1 MGALPGSKKI
11 HMTVRV
17 ATTLLAVLGF
27 SWHASLA
34 ATGSY
39 AVNSRQQFVDRGKLH
54 AGVKNRMEQT
64 GEAEIILVLNDSD
77 VIGMADRLKERL
89 EIRNDTLEITAE
101 KARLFTNKKRQALA
115 TLSTARY
122 QLLQDYDQL
131 PVMHLK
137 VDAEALDALL
147 QLDEVVLVSEDRAF
161 VPHLLESLP
170 LIGAP
175 EAHATGA
182 TGSGTSVAVLDT
194 GLNYTIAAFGSCTAP
209 GIPAGCKVTYTQDFA
224 ANDGSLDDNGHGTN
238 VSGIIVGVAP
248 DTKIIGLDVFRTD
261 GYAYDSDLLAALNWV
276 LANRTTYNIAAVN
289 MSLGGGK
296 YTSACPTDPLASAI
310 NNLNSAGV
318 VSAISSGND
327 GYTNAISSPA
337 CIPAAVSVGAVYD
350 ANVGSRYWSVCSDLT
365 TTADKVACFS
375 NSASF
380 LTILAPGALIS
391 AANITM
397 AGTSQAS
404 PHVSGAVALIRGQHA
419 SLTAA
424 EIVDKLSSTGVSIS
438 YRSITKPR
446 LNVAAALRFPKIAAQ
461 PASAAFGYL
470 LIGTGE
476 PVQTVTITNTGAVG
490 LSVGTITLTGAVAD
504 FVMQSDPCSGQ
515 TLTPSAN
522 CSVSVKFAPQSAG
535 VKTAALSIPSN
546 DPDQSALALPLNG
559 TAGTRYTLTA
569 AKAGAGTITSAP
581 AGISCGGDCAE
592 QYPQGTAV
600 TLTALADPGWV
611 FAGWSGSGCSSG
623 PCVVTLNG
631 DSSITALFTLPQP
644 VKISSVS
651 GSGFSSLQAAYEA
664 VAQGD
669 SIQML
674 AQTFTEN
681 LFLNR
686 PVSVTL
692 TGGYDSTYTGP
703 QGVTTINGTMT
714 VSDGTVTVA
723 NLVIL

>member
-1 MGALPGSKKI
+1 MGSLRGSKKF

-17 ATTLLAVLGF
+17 ATFLAVLGV
-27 SWHASLA
+27 SVHASLA
-34 ATGSY
+34 ATDSY
-39 AVNSRQQFVDRGKLH
+39 AINSRQQFIDRGKLH
-54 AGVKNRMEQT
+54 AGVKNRVEQT
-64 GEAEIILVLNDSD
+64 GEADIILVLNDID
-77 VIGMADRLKERL
+77 VISMADRIKERL
-89 EIRNDTLEITAE
+89 EIRNDSPEITAE
-101 KARLFTNKKRQALA
+101 KSRLFTNKKKQALTA
-115 TLSTARY
+115 LSPAHY

-147 QLDEVVLVSEDRAF
+147 QLDEVVLVNEDRAF
-161 VPHLLESLP
+161 VPHLSASLP
-170 LIGAP
+170 LIGAL
-175 EAHATGA
+175 EAHAAGA

-194 GLNYTIAAFGSCTAP
+194 GVNYTLAAFGSCTAP
-209 GIPAGCKVTYTQDFA
+209 GIPAGCKVAYTQDFA
-224 ANDGSLDDNGHGTN
+224 ADDGSLDDNGHGTN

-296 YTSACPTDPLASAI
+296 YTSGCPTDSLASAI
-310 NNLNSAGV
+310 NNLKSAGV

-350 ANVGSRYWSVCSDLT
+350 ANVGSRNWTVCSDLT
-365 TTADKVACFS
+365 TTADKVTCFS

-419 SLTAA
+419 SLTAT
-424 EIVDKLSSTGVSIS
+424 EIVNKLSSTGVSVT
-438 YRSITKPR
+438 YNSITKPR
-446 LNVAAALRFPKIAAQ
+446 LNVAAALRFPQIATQ
-461 PASAAFGYL
+461 PASVAFGYL

-476 PVQTVTITNTGAVG
+476 PAQTFTITNTGALD
-490 LSVGTITLTGAVAD
+490 LSVGTIALTGAVAD
-504 FVMQSDPCSGQ
+504 FVMQSDYCSGQ
-515 TLTPSAN
+515 TLTPAAS
-522 CSVSVKFAPQSAG
+522 CSVSVKFSPQSAG
-535 VKTAALSIPSN
+535 FKTAALSIPSN
-546 DPDQSALALPLNG
+546 DPDQPSLALPLSG
-559 TAGTRYTLTA
+559 TAGMSYTLTT
-569 AKAGAGTITSAP
+569 AKAGSGTITSAP
-581 AGISCGGDCAE
+581 AGISCGGDCTE
-592 QYPQGTAV
+592 LYPQGAAV
-600 TLTALADPGWV
+600 TLTALPDPGWV
-611 FAGWSGSGCSSG
+611 FAGWSGSGCSNG

-631 DSSITALFTLPQP
+631 DFSITALFSLLQP
-644 VKISSVS
+644 VKLSSVS
-651 GSGFSSLQAAYEA
+651 GSGYPTIQSAYDAA
-664 VAQGD
+664 AQVD
-669 SIQML
+669 AIQIL

-681 LFLNR
+681 IFLNR
-686 PVSVTL
+686 PVSVIL
-692 TGGYDSTYTGP
+692 TGGYDSTYTSP
-703 QGVTTINGTMT
+703 QGLTTINGTMT
-714 VSDGTVTVA
+714 ISDGTVTVA

>member
-1 MGALPGSKKI
+1 MA
-11 HMTVRV
+11 
-17 ATTLLAVLGF
+17 TLLAVLGF
-27 SWHASLA
+27 SWHASPA
-34 ATGSY
+34 AAGSY
-39 AVNSRQQFVDRGKLH
+39 AVNSRQQFVDKGKLH
-54 AGVKNRMEQT
+54 AGVKNKVEQT
-64 GEAEIILVLNDSD
+64 GEADIILVFNDSD
-77 VIGMADRLKERL
+77 VTGMADRIKERL
-89 EIRNDTLEITAE
+89 EIRNDSPEITAE
-101 KARLFTNKKRQALA
+101 KSRLFSNKKKQALA
-115 TLSTARY
+115 TLSTAHY
-122 QLLQDYDQL
+122 QLLRDYDQL

-147 QLDEVVLVSEDRAF
+147 QMDEVVLVNENRAF
-161 VPHLLESLP
+161 VPHLSESLP

-194 GLNYTIAAFGSCTAP
+194 GVNYTLAAFGSCTAP
-209 GIPAGCKVTYTQDFA
+209 GIPAGCKVAYTQDFA
-224 ANDGSLDDNGHGTN
+224 ADDGSLDDNGHGTN

-310 NNLNSAGV
+310 NNLKNAGV

-350 ANVGSRYWSVCSDLT
+350 ANVGSRNWSICSDLT
-365 TTADKVACFS
+365 TTADKVTCFS

-380 LTILAPGALIS
+380 LTILAPGALIT

-404 PHVSGAVALIRGQHA
+404 PHVSGAVALLRGRHA

-424 EIVDKLSSTGVSIS
+424 EIVDKLSSTGVSVT
-438 YRSITKPR
+438 YKGITKPR
-446 LNVAAALRFPKIAAQ
+446 LNVAAALRFPQIATQ

-476 PVQTVTITNTGAVG
+476 PIQTFTITNSGALD
-490 LSVGTITLTGAVAD
+490 LSVGTITLTGALAD
-504 FVMQSDPCSGQ
+504 FVMQSDYCSGQ
-515 TLTPSAN
+515 TLPPAAS
-522 CSVSVKFAPQSAG
+522 CSVSVKFSPQSAG
-535 VKTAALSIPSN
+535 SKTAALSIPSN
-546 DPDQSALALPLNG
+546 DPDHPSLALPLSG
-559 TAGTRYTLTA
+559 TAGMSYTLTA
-569 AKAGAGTITSAP
+569 AKAGSGTITSAP
-581 AGISCGGDCAE
+581 AGISCGGDCTE

-623 PCVVTLNG
+623 PCVVTVNS
-631 DSSITALFTLPQP
+631 DFSITALFNLLQP
-644 VKISSVS
+644 VKIASVS
-651 GSGFSSLQAAYEA
+651 GSGYSTIQSAYDAA
-664 VAQGD
+664 AQVD
-669 SIQML
+669 AIQIL

-686 PVSVTL
+686 QVSVTL
-692 TGGYDSTYTGP
+692 TGGYDSTYTSP

>member
-1 MGALPGSKKI
+1 MRALRCSKKFY
-11 HMTVRV
+11 MMLRA
-17 ATTLLAVLGF
+17 ATMLAVLGF
-27 SWHASLA
+27 SVPSLA
-34 ATGSY
+34 TAGSY
-39 AVNSRQQFVDRGKLH
+39 ATNSRQQFVDKGKLH
-54 AGVKNRMEQT
+54 AGVKYRVEQT
-64 GEAEIILVLNDSD
+64 GEADIILVLNDSD
-77 VIGMADRLKERL
+77 VTSMADWIKERL
-89 EIRNDTLEITAE
+89 GIRNDSPEITAE
-101 KARLFTNKKRQALA
+101 KARLFTNKKKQALA
-115 TLSTARY
+115 TLSTAHY

-147 QLDEVVLVSEDRAF
+147 QMDEVVLVNENRAF
-161 VPHLLESLP
+161 APHLSESLP

-175 EAHATGA
+175 EAPTTGA

-194 GLNYTIAAFGSCTAP
+194 GVNYTLAAFGSCTAP
-209 GIPAGCKVTYTQDFA
+209 GIPAGCKVAYAQDFA
-224 ANDGSLDDNGHGTN
+224 TDDGSLDDDGHGTN

-289 MSLGGGK
+289 MSLGGGM

-310 NNLNSAGV
+310 NNLKSAGV
-318 VSAISSGND
+318 VSTISSGND

-350 ANVGSRYWSVCSDLT
+350 ANIGRMYWSVCSDLT
-365 TTADKVACFS
+365 TAADKVACFS

-380 LTILAPGALIS
+380 LTMLAPGALIT

-419 SLTAA
+419 SLTAT
-424 EIVDKLSSTGVSIS
+424 EIADKLSSSGVSVT
-438 YRSITKPR
+438 YKGITKPR
-446 LNVAAALRFPKIAAQ
+446 LNVAAALRFPQIATQ

-476 PVQTVTITNTGAVG
+476 PTQTFTITNTGAPD

-504 FVMQSDPCSGQ
+504 FAMQSDYCSGQ
-515 TLTPSAN
+515 TLTPAASCN
-522 CSVSVKFAPQSAG
+522 VSVKFSPQSAG
-535 VKTAALSIPSN
+535 FKTAALSIPSN
-546 DPDQSALALPLNG
+546 DPDQSPLALPLSG

-569 AKAGAGTITSAP
+569 ATAGSGTISSTPS
-581 AGISCGGDCAE
+581 GISCGGDCAE

-600 TLTALADPGWV
+600 TLTAVADPGWV
-611 FAGWSGSGCSSG
+611 FAGWSGGGCSRS
-623 PCVVTLNG
+623 PCVVTVNG
-631 DSSITALFTLPQP
+631 DSSITALFNLPQP

-651 GSGFSSLQAAYEA
+651 GSGFSTLQSAYDVA
-664 VAQGD
+664 VQGD
-669 SIQML
+669 AIQL
-674 AQTFTEN
+674 RAQTFTEN
-681 LFLNR
+681 ILLNR
-686 PVSVTL
+686 PVLVTL
-692 TGGYDSTYTGP
+692 TGGYDSTYTSP